1 MTLLTGILDP
11 DPLRTSRFLEGSRK
25 LAPDLAWLKHTDTR
39 LGHLSLSLDG
49 APRTPYS
56 TFQDSGGRSVF
67 VLGDIILPNT
77 ETGTDNAAWLNQ
89 QCIERGPEMLGRQNG
104 YYLAGMIDQHDVV
117 YLAADQLGL
126 MPLYY
131 WAGTDHFCFSTSPN
145 AFISHPHFNTTPDLM
160 GVAGI
165 LLTMHA
171 TGNRTT
177 WQDVRRLPPG
187 HLLRWR
193 KGEGI
198 TLSDVNSLKAHD
210 SHFGWPPSR
219 CQDLIQNS
227 FNEAVQRLD
236 KLGETAVLLS
246 GGLDSRLVA
255 GCLRWHAR
263 YKAPAVTLGESTDY
277 EMQCARRVAASLGWP
292 MHPVPVKLDAYPS
305 WARIQARLE
314 GMQTS
319 FVEFMW
325 WQATDTVN
333 RLKPRIMT
341 GLLGDAIM
349 GGSQIGYGFDDQTG
363 QHAFA
368 TQFTRLNRYGHSPA
382 AVSKLLGQTGLGEAV
397 LEELNKTWSSYDGLP
412 FQKCWLYDLHHRQR
426 LHVAPAAWRLSF
438 GAWPS
443 LPFTD
448 RDHMQ
453 AMAGMA
459 APAFTERCAQNS
471 MLRYKFPKLAALPLD
486 RGGPDM
492 RPLAPTPMWR
502 LKHYLSSR
510 VSMLRPGAGQIER
523 RQYVRHFDI
532 NGPGWQAI
540 RQLAEGHRSKMGNL
554 FNPDV
559 LEEMLPLYEHP
570 LSTPDA
576 VVDGARYK
584 TMMGLFMQLSAPS
597 SGDEQ

>member
-1 MTLLTGILDP
+1 
-11 DPLRTSRFLEGSRK
+11 
-25 LAPDLAWLKHTDTR
+25 
-39 LGHLSLSLDG
+39 
-49 APRTPYS
+49 
-56 TFQDSGGRSVF
+56 

-246 GGLDSRLVA
+246 GGLDSRLGLAACA
-255 GCLRWHAR
+255 GCPLPRRYPGDPRLRMHA
-263 YKAPAVTLGESTDY
+263 PPGCGEPGRAQSS
-277 EMQCARRVAASLGWP
+277 VS
-292 MHPVPVKLDAYPS
+292 
-305 WARIQARLE
+305 I
-314 GMQTS
+314 
-319 FVEFMW
+319 
-325 WQATDTVN
+325 N
-333 RLKPRIMT
+333 RM
-341 GLLGDAIM
+341 
-349 GGSQIGYGFDDQTG
+349 
-363 QHAFA
+363 
-368 TQFTRLNRYGHSPA
+368 
-382 AVSKLLGQTGLGEAV
+382 
-397 LEELNKTWSSYDGLP
+397 
-412 FQKCWLYDLHHRQR
+412 
-426 LHVAPAAWRLSF
+426 
-438 GAWPS
+438 
-443 LPFTD
+443 
-448 RDHMQ
+448 
-453 AMAGMA
+453 
-459 APAFTERCAQNS
+459 
-471 MLRYKFPKLAALPLD
+471 
-486 RGGPDM
+486 
-492 RPLAPTPMWR
+492 PTA
-502 LKHYLSSR
+502 
-510 VSMLRPGAGQIER
+510 GAGVR
-523 RQYVRHFDI
+523 AARSRQTTLLD
-532 NGPGWQAI
+532 G
-540 RQLAEGHRSKMGNL
+540 MGAGN
-554 FNPDV
+554 D
-559 LEEMLPLYEHP
+559 
-570 LSTPDA
+570 
-576 VVDGARYK
+576 
-584 TMMGLFMQLSAPS
+584 
-597 SGDEQ
+597 SGNS